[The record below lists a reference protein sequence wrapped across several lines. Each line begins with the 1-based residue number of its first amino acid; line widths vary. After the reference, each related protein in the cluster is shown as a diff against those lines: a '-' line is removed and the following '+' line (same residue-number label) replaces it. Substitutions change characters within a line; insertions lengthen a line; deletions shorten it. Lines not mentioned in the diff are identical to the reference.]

1 MKNMHKFLVT
11 LYFLSFSLV
20 SAQNSDEPIWKALN
34 DELSRNMKE
43 LSYLDYEKPFF
54 INYTIGTNQN
64 AVVLGSLGAII
75 LSNENK
81 LNTEMVRVMVGNYK
95 LNDENFENENNNV
108 RFNGG
113 NISLPLDADYYG
125 IRRTFWLQTDKVY
138 KAAGETYKNKVYI
151 LKRNNLPLDSLT
163 PDFSPAPV
171 SKLRIDGS
179 GYIYRKSEWE
189 KRIREISSDFIR
201 YPDIDDSGVSFRFA
215 KVNTYMVNS
224 EGSEV
229 KSPMD
234 ITIITISA
242 STTATDGM
250 RLTDRI
256 EVIARTP
263 DDLPSNEWFR
273 RETELL
279 ASRLKQLKTAEPFS
293 GVYNGPVLFL
303 DQAASEFAS
312 ASLFSQEDPLIA
324 IREPLYADR
333 NMKIFY
339 GNNPNSLENKQN
351 KRVTSAELTVKAMP
365 LLENF
370 QNQPLIGHYKI
381 DADGVVPPQ
390 EITLI
395 ENGLLRTLL
404 CDRTPTRVISQSNGH
419 RRFALFN
426 NGVSYLT
433 GPGVIDLSGNKTS
446 TRESLMKQLIEKAV
460 DEGLDYA
467 IVVKKVLPRSV
478 YSPVEVYKVSVTDG
492 KETLI
497 RSANIGNVSL
507 SSLRKC
513 AAVSDRKTAYNMM
526 MNVGP
531 DNSGLGSL
539 TPDISGLPASFISPD
554 GLLIED
560 LRLEGAPK
568 NLSVEKPIVPNPVS
582 RENLNVG
589 F

>member
-1 MKNMHKFLVT
+1 MKNKLKSLVT
-11 LYFLSFSLV
+11 LFLLICFNFL

-43 LSYLDYEKPFF
+43 LTYLDYEKPFF

-64 AVVLGSLGAII
+64 AVVLGSMGAII

-81 LNTEMVRVMVGNYK
+81 MNTEMVRVMVGNYK

-113 NISLPLDADYYG
+113 SIPLPLDADYYG
-125 IRRTFWLQTDKVY
+125 IRRTLWLQTDKVY
-138 KAAGETYKNKVYI
+138 KAAGETYKNKLYI
-151 LKRNNLPLDSLT
+151 LKRNNIPLDSLT
-163 PDFSPAPV
+163 PDFSSTPV
-171 SKLRIDGS
+171 TKLRIDGTN
-179 GYIYRKSEWE
+179 YVYRKADWE
-189 KRIREISSDFIR
+189 KRIREISSDFTR

-215 KVNTYMVNS
+215 RVNTYMVNS

-234 ITIITISA
+234 IAIITISA
-242 STTATDGM
+242 STTAADGM
-250 RLTDRI
+250 RLTDKI

-263 DDLPSNEWFR
+263 EELPSNEWFR
-273 RETELL
+273 KETGLL
-279 ASRLKQLKTAEPFS
+279 AIRLKQLKSAEPFN

-339 GNNPNSLENKQN
+339 GNNPNSLESKQN
-351 KRVTSAELTVKAMP
+351 KRVTSAELTVKALP
-365 LLENF
+365 HLEKFANTT
-370 QNQPLIGHYKI
+370 LIGHYKV

-390 EITLI
+390 EVMLI

-404 CDRTPTRVISQSNGH
+404 CDRTPTRMAPQSNGH
-419 RRFALFN
+419 RRFAFFN

-433 GPGVIDLSGNKTS
+433 GPGVIDISGSKQS
-446 TRESLMKQLIEKAV
+446 TRENLMKQLIEKAM

-478 YSPVEVYKVSVTDG
+478 NSPVEVYKISVTDG

-497 RSANIGNVSL
+497 RSANIGSISL
-507 SSLRKC
+507 STLRKC
-513 AAVSDRKTAYNMM
+513 AGISDHKTAYNMM
-526 MNVGP
+526 VNVGP

-554 GLLIED
+554 GFLIEEI
-560 LRLEGAPK
+560 RLEGAPK
-568 NLSVEKPIVPNPVS
+568 NLSVEKPIVPSPVS
-582 RENLNVG
+582 R
-589 F
+589 